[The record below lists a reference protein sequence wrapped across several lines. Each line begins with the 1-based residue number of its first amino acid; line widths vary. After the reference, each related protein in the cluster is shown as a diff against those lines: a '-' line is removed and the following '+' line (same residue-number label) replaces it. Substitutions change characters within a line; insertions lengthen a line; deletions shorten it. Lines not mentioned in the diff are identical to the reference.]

1 MTKTAAILLGDGFEP
16 IEVIAPVDA
25 LRRGGVQVD
34 TVSVMDGR
42 FVQASQGITVQADYG
57 VGDVDL
63 DGYDMLI
70 VPGGSGGV
78 ENLSKCN
85 VLLDALKRQN
95 AGDKAVASICA
106 GPTILAKLGI
116 LDGKKATCYPGLQ
129 STFPESTQYQEALG
143 VYRDGNLLTAS
154 GPGEALNFG
163 IEALRMLMGDAVADQ
178 VAKDMLVR
186 S

>member
-1 MTKTAAILLGDGFEP
+1 MPKTVAVMLGDGFEP
-16 IEVIAPVDA
+16 VEVVAPVDA
-25 LRRGGVQVD
+25 LRRGGAQVD

-42 FVQASQGITVQADYG
+42 FVKSAQDIVMQADYG

-63 DGYDMLI
+63 YGYDMLM

-78 ENLSKCN
+78 ENLSKCKD
-85 VLLDALKRQN
+85 LLDALKQQ
-95 AGDKAVASICA
+95 AADDKYVASICA

-129 STFPESTQYQEALG
+129 TTFPDSAQYQEALG

-154 GPGEALNFG
+154 GPGQALQFG
-163 IEALRMLMGDAVADQ
+163 IEALRMLCGDSAADE
-178 VAKDMLVR
+178 VAKGMLLA
-186 S
+186 